1 MSSRRG
7 CKAVCTI
14 CKKQC
19 AIKTEFDAIS
29 SMHRVVYRT
38 LPITKMEFLRE

>member
-1 MSSRRG
+1 MPSRRG

-19 AIKTEFDAIS
+19 ALKTAFDAIS
-29 SMHRVVYRT
+29 SMHSGVFRT
-38 LPITKMEFLRE
+38 LPIS